1 MEDKLVDARGLACPQ
16 PVLQTRK
23 ALRESGTLQKG
34 SPLTV
39 IVDNDT
45 AQKNV
50 TRMAEKS
57 GYAVQVE
64 RKDDGIYLHVSG
76 QEDILLATETQAM
89 AVGKAVPAEGA
100 LVLFVASEHMGQGA
114 GPAPGEHAELGTIL
128 IRAFFHTLGEVE
140 PLPETIIF
148 INGGIKLVTEGSPI
162 LEDLEALCSQGIEV
176 LACGTCLDYYGLK
189 DKLAVGEIS
198 NMYTIAE
205 TLLGAGKVVKL

>member
-1 MEDKLVDARGLACPQ
+1 MESKRVDARGLDCPQ

-23 ALRESGTLQKG
+23 ALRESGTLQDG
-34 SPLTV
+34 SALTV

-45 AQKNV
+45 SQKNV

-57 GYAVQVE
+57 GYAVQAE

-76 QEDILLATETQAM
+76 QGPALPAAEAQELV
-89 AVGKAVPAEGA
+89 VGKAMPAEGP
-100 LVLFVASEHMGQGA
+100 LVLFVASEQMGQ
-114 GPAPGEHAELGTIL
+114 GEHAELGTIL
-128 IRAFFHTLGEVE
+128 VRAFFHTLGEVE
-140 PLPETIIF
+140 PLPETIVF
-148 INGGIKLVTEGSPI
+148 VNSGIKLVVEGSPVM
-162 LEDLEALCSQGIEV
+162 EDLHALCSQGIEV